1 MHDGK
6 SIWWDKNGNK
16 IFEGEF
22 VKGVPQGGVYWRRE
36 DGYKKYEGIWENGK
50 LDKATT
56 WDTNNQINGEVENG
70 GGTLIFLHP
79 NGATKLEAEYKDGEL
94 DKTKWFDDNGNE
106 LQSADP
112 KQFKPVIPRIP

>member
-6 SIWWDKNGNK
+6 SIWWYRDGKK
-16 IFEGEF
+16 QFEGEF
-22 VKGVPQGGVYWRRE
+22 VKGVPQGSVYWWRE
-36 DGYKKYEGIWENGK
+36 DGYKKYEGIWETGK

-56 WDTNNQINGEVENG
+56 WDNNNQINGEVGNG

-94 DKTKWFDDNGNE
+94 DKTKWFYDDDTE
-106 LQSADP
+106 RPSANP
-112 KQFKPVIPRIP
+112 KLYKPVIPRSP